1 MLRAPHPAS
10 MSEADP
16 AGRTPPHNLEA
27 ERSLLGALLVDPIRV
42 PEAAEMLQPED
53 FFDGRHGHLF
63 RALLKLAEESAP
75 IDFVTV
81 AEELRAAGRLE
92 LLGGAQGLVALADE
106 VTSSAHLLHHAGIV
120 SDSATLRNLISE
132 ATSILGEAYGARPV
146 GEVVQTLLDESEMRI
161 FRVSRQRR
169 EETTE
174 GIATL
179 LTETFRLIDARSH
192 RVGMTG
198 LPTGFV
204 DLDRMLS
211 GLNKGEFV
219 VIAGRPSMGKT
230 AFALSL
236 IENTAMS
243 SPDWLGRAPNV
254 LLFSLEMGRLSL
266 VERMLCSRARVESHR
281 LRMGTLSQEERDDLV
296 SAADELRRTSVFID
310 DSPSLTLMAMRSRAR
325 RIQAQHGLDLV
336 LVDYL
341 QLLNCP
347 GSENRQQEIS
357 SIARSLKSLA
367 RELDVPVVA
376 LAQLSR
382 QVENRDPPRPQL
394 SDLRES
400 GSIEQDA
407 DVVMMLYRPEYY
419 SQQRGVEEG
428 QEDESLRGLAEVI
441 VAKHRN
447 GPTGSAKL
455 QFFQNYTRFEN
466 RFEGVAEP
474 IT

>member
-1 MLRAPHPAS
+1 
-10 MSEADP
+10 
-16 AGRTPPHNLEA
+16 
-27 ERSLLGALLVDPIRV
+27 
-42 PEAAEMLQPED
+42 
-53 FFDGRHGHLF
+53 
-63 RALLKLAEESAP
+63 
-75 IDFVTV
+75 
-81 AEELRAAGRLE
+81 
-92 LLGGAQGLVALADE
+92 
-106 VTSSAHLLHHAGIV
+106 
-120 SDSATLRNLISE
+120 
-132 ATSILGEAYGARPV
+132 
-146 GEVVQTLLDESEMRI
+146 
-161 FRVSRQRR
+161 
-169 EETTE
+169 
-174 GIATL
+174 
-179 LTETFRLIDARSH
+179 
-192 RVGMTG
+192 
-198 LPTGFV
+198 
-204 DLDRMLS
+204 
-211 GLNKGEFV
+211 
-219 VIAGRPSMGKT
+219 
-230 AFALSL
+230 
-236 IENTAMS
+236 
-243 SPDWLGRAPNV
+243 
-254 LLFSLEMGRLSL
+254 MGRLSL

-281 LRMGTLSQEERDDLV
+281 LRMGTLSGDEHADLV

-357 SIARSLKSLA
+357 SISRSLKSLA

-455 QFFQNYTRFEN
+455 QFFQSYTRFEN